1 MPDCSVVVVMA
12 RLGQIK
18 QHSLNQLHEWAV
30 FSEKATWSHWFSI
43 AMFICTFFAI
53 WIPIRFEILKT
64 QFIWTLHTEIWF
76 TYSFI
81 CALRVFLKKIKLL
94 LKSVRFFFSYWSDYL
109 RSTTCLSIQSR
120 ISFRLSS
127 AGSTEVFTLTLF
139 SPIKPSIQLLTHYL
153 VGDLWWKLWSRNGYK
168 HKKKIQSLVTLSDY
182 FLLSVWTPF
191 KFQLL

>member
-1 MPDCSVVVVMA
+1 MEWVISAMPDCSVVVVMA

-18 QHSLNQLHEWAV
+18 QHSLNQLHECAV
-30 FSEKATWSHWFSI
+30 FSEKTTWSHWFSI

-94 LKSVRFFFSYWSDYL
+94 LKSVRFFFPIDQIISGLQHAFQSSPEFHSDWAQL
-109 RSTTCLSIQSR
+109 DRPRCL
-120 ISFRLSS
+120 
-127 AGSTEVFTLTLF
+127 
-139 SPIKPSIQLLTHYL
+139 H
-153 VGDLWWKLWSRNGYK
+153 
-168 HKKKIQSLVTLSDY
+168 
-182 FLLSVWTPF
+182 
-191 KFQLL
+191 